1 MSDLTKIV
9 EFPEAQA
16 ELLKKDAVEFR
27 AKGKNDGAA
36 PLWKFNRDSQQFD
49 ATTSMFVARQLEHI
63 RAGVAE
69 VQYTQLMYD
78 RLLPIN
84 RSVSPGKTD
93 YVLRFMDK
101 VGEAVVVGDKTSDF
115 PDVEASIA
123 ERFMKFFTIG
133 LAYSYSH
140 QEAVACREE
149 GIPLSAKKAMI
160 CREQIERKIND
171 IALLGSTASIAA
183 GAPTVGGL
191 LTLTDTGVG
200 SYTVSTGS
208 GGATSLDSAKSA
220 DDILADLH
228 GLTSKPFTDSKGAFS
243 VNTMLLPLTTRTYL
257 ASRRVGDG
265 TNGSIL
271 NYFVGSDPFVRS
283 EGDVVGMWELES
295 SSAAGAGAAWT
306 GKRAIAYRR
315 DPAAI
320 ELMISQ
326 DFEQLA
332 PQAVGQIVRTLCR
345 ARLAGISLMQPMTW
359 IKADFT

>member
-1 MSDLTKIV
+1 MSDLSKIV

-27 AKGKNDGAA
+27 SKGKNDGA
-36 PLWKFNRDSQQFD
+36 PPQWKFDQQSNNFD

-69 VQYTQLMYD
+69 IQYTELMYD
-78 RLLPIN
+78 RLLPVN

-93 YVLRFMDK
+93 YTLRFMDK

-115 PDVEASIA
+115 PDVEMNIA
-123 ERFMKFFTIG
+123 ERYMKFFSIG

-140 QEAVACREE
+140 QEAVMCREE
-149 GIPLSAKKAMI
+149 GIPLSAKKAMV
-160 CREQIERKIND
+160 CREQIERKID
-171 IALLGSTASIAA
+171 DVALLGSSATILP
-183 GAPTVGGL
+183 GAQVVGGL

-200 SYTVSTGS
+200 SYTMSTGT
-208 GGATSLDSAKSA
+208 GGSTAINGDKSA

-228 GLTSKPFTDSKGAFS
+228 GMTNQPFTSSKGVFA
-243 VNTMLLPLTTRTYL
+243 VNTLLLPLTTRAYL

-265 TNGSIL
+265 TNGSVL
-271 NYFVGSDPFVRS
+271 NYFTGSNQFIRS
-283 EGDVVGMWELES
+283 EGDVVGMWQLES

-315 DPAAI
+315 DPSAI

-332 PQAVGQIVRTLCR
+332 PQAVGQLVRTLCR
-345 ARLAGISLMQPMTW
+345 ARMGGVALYAPMTW
-359 IKADFT
+359 IKSDFS